1 MSNVV
6 HWLLEL
12 DVNPGKLDDL
22 IAVMGDMI
30 ENTKTEPG
38 ALIYEW
44 CFNEDKTAFVIYE
57 RYADSN
63 AVLIHLEGFGSK
75 FAERFLNAVKPTGLT
90 VMGNPNDAAR
100 EALSGLGPIILPLE
114 AGFAR

>member
-12 DVNPGKLDDL
+12 DINPGKLDDL
-22 IAVMGDMI
+22 TAVMEDMI

-44 CFNEDKTAFVIYE
+44 CFNEDKTAFKIYE
-57 RYADSN
+57 RYADSE

-75 FAERFLNAVKPTGLT
+75 FAERFLGAVTPTAMT
-90 VMGNPNDAAR
+90 VMGNPNAAAR
-100 EALSGLGPIILPLE
+100 KALAGLNPSILTFE